1 MCVQVQQCICKILTH
16 IDIRKKERTK
26 MLTLRLFDSL
36 TKITKPTMSDKELA
50 VWARTEYKKDAEY
63 AYFHMKQYGVAPKL
77 GVAR

>member
-1 MCVQVQQCICKILTH
+1 
-16 IDIRKKERTK
+16 

-36 TKITKPTMSDKELA
+36 TKTVKQPMPDKELA
-50 VWARTEYKKDAEY
+50 IWARTEYKADAEY

>member
-1 MCVQVQQCICKILTH
+1 
-16 IDIRKKERTK
+16 

-36 TKITKPTMSDKELA
+36 TKNTKPTMTDKELA